1 MGVEILEANESDT
14 LRIQNAFQVSFFL
27 FATYKHCGNGCE
39 AKKVKP
45 VLKKD
50 PHMSIP

>member
-1 MGVEILEANESDT
+1 MDVEILEANVNT
-14 LRIQNAFQVSFFL
+14 LRIQNAFQVFFLL
-27 FATYKHCGNGCE
+27 FATYNHCGNRCE

-45 VLKKD
+45 VFKKD